1 VVVGSRGGGGSP
13 VDVEL
18 LPERGV
24 VGGVEGGQTVP
35 PKAST
40 TRRPATL
47 AARTADSPF
56 VTMRSEADTVCPRSP
71 LRYRCTTCTCPG
83 GSVRRSCWRWSD
95 VGYSLPPLST
105 PLQMHH
111 VHLPWWQRPAVV
123 SSFSAPSVG
132 FVDRSPI
139 AALAVP

>member
-1 VVVGSRGGGGSP
+1 MVVVGSRGGGGSP

-71 LRYRCTTCTCPG
+71 LRYR
-83 GSVRRSCWRWSD
+83 
-95 VGYSLPPLST
+95 
-105 PLQMHH
+105 MHR
-111 VHLPWWQRPAVV
+111 VYLPWWQRPAVV